1 MKAAAGGGH
10 DRAAAAGAR
19 AGDAGPAKPRP
30 AASDPTLEEY
40 LAYVEFERTL
50 SPNTVTAYRRDLAR
64 FAAFLAAAVP
74 PCSVLQAADDDVY
87 GYFAGPGGDGA
98 TTSVA
103 RRMAAVRGLYR
114 YLVRERALPTDPAF
128 RLQTPRHPQPL
139 PRVLGVDQVEQVL
152 RGVPAEGPL
161 AERDLALFELLYGC
175 GLRASE
181 VVTLRLT
188 DIDLEGGLV
197 RCLGKGD
204 KERVVPLGSYAAA
217 AVGRYAAHGRRLL
230 AGRRRHD
237 ELFLN
242 ARGGPL
248 TRQGLDFV
256 LRRALKRVGLEGKA
270 SAHTFRHSFATHL
283 VEGGADLRS
292 VQEMLG
298 HSDIAT
304 TQIYTHVTAEHLREV
319 FYSTHPRARLRK
331 GGQGGPSGAGE
342 PGGQVGAGGR
352 GGHGGAGS
360 QGGAPDDTPGGRGGS
375 GRATE

>member
-1 MKAAAGGGH
+1 VNAAADGGRSDVSDAAAGGGVGG
-10 DRAAAAGAR
+10 AG
-19 AGDAGPAKPRP
+19 RP
-30 AASDPTLEEY
+30 ARCPAAPDPTLEEY
-40 LAYVEFERTL
+40 LAYLEFERTL
-50 SPNTVTAYRRDLAR
+50 SPNTVAAYRRDLAR
-64 FAAFLAAAVP
+64 FAAFLAAAAP
-74 PCSVLQAADDDVY
+74 PRSVLQAGDEEVY
-87 GYFAGPGGDGA
+87 RYFAGPGGDGA

-114 YLVRERALPTDPAF
+114 YLVRERGLVSDPAT

-152 RGVPAEGPL
+152 RGVPSEGAL

-181 VVTLRLT
+181 VVTLRLA

-217 AVGRYAAHGRRLL
+217 GRGAAGGRRTPPPRPP
-230 AGRRRHD
+230 AGRRRYD

-242 ARGGPL
+242 ARGAPL

-256 LRRALKRVGLEGKA
+256 VRRALRRVGLEGKA

-319 FYSTHPRARLRK
+319 FFSTHPRARRRNGGR
-331 GGQGGPSGAGE
+331 GGQGGPGGGASS
-342 PGGQVGAGGR
+342 AGG
-352 GGHGGAGS
+352 
-360 QGGAPDDTPGGRGGS
+360 PGK
-375 GRATE
+375 AAE

>member
-1 MKAAAGGGH
+1 MN
-10 DRAAAAGAR
+10 D
-19 AGDAGPAKPRP
+19 PAPGERG
-30 AASDPTLEEY
+30 AASNAASSGRDVASAAPGAPAPPDPTLADY

-50 SPNTVTAYRRDLAR
+50 SANTVAAYRRDLER
-64 FAAFLAAAVP
+64 LAAFLAAASP
-74 PCSVLQAADDDVY
+74 PLTVAQATGDDLY
-87 GYFAGPGGDGA
+87 SYFAGPGGSGA

-114 YLVRERALPTDPAF
+114 YLVRERGLASDPAA
-128 RLQTPRHPQPL
+128 RLLTPRHAQPL
-139 PRVLGVDQVEQVL
+139 PRVLDVDEIEKVL
-152 RGVPAEGPL
+152 RGVPVEGAL

-181 VVTLRLT
+181 AVTLRLA
-188 DIDLEGGLV
+188 DVDLEGGLV

-217 AVGRYAAHGRRLL
+217 AVGRYAAHGRRRL

-242 ARGGPL
+242 AHGAPL

-283 VEGGADLRS
+283 VSGGADLRS

-304 TQIYTHVTAEHLREV
+304 TQIYTHVTADHLREV
-319 FYSTHPRARLRK
+319 FYSTHPRARRRTSDHDE
-331 GGQGGPSGAGE
+331 GDAPMSGDQSGA
-342 PGGQVGAGGR
+342 
-352 GGHGGAGS
+352 S
-360 QGGAPDDTPGGRGGS
+360 GGAPSGS
-375 GRATE
+375 ISLPKGDE